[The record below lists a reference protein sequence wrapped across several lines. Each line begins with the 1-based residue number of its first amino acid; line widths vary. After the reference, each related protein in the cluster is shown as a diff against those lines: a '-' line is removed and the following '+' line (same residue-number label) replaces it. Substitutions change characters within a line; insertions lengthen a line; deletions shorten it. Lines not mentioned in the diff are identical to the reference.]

1 VVASHIS
8 ARLGSLCVPIN
19 YMLSVGE
26 VAYILG
32 HSEASAMVVEDQLLH
47 WANTSKREPTA
58 KAVGESVG
66 SA

>member
-1 VVASHIS
+1 
-8 ARLGSLCVPIN
+8 VPIN

-26 VAYILG
+26 VAYIRG
-32 HSEASAMVVEDQLLH
+32 HSEASAMVVEDELLH

-58 KAVGESVG
+58 KAIGESVG